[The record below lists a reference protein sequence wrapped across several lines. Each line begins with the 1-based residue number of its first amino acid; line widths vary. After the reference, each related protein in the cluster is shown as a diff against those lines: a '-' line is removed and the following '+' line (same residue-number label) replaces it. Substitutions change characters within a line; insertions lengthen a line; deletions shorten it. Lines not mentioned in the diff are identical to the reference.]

1 MPDNADDLLGMSP
14 EDYAELQARLTRLSA
29 QHERRSRAPRR
40 GPRVAHRRRR
50 RALAVAMAS
59 ALTVGAVGLAV
70 ATAGQR
76 NAGPSADDARLEALW
91 DRLEQ
96 EVDLPVSPEARGW
109 STVDE
114 LGHPLALVTVPCGGS
129 VRISFRSNP
138 TGQLEFRSATLPDRW
153 HLATDD
159 ELTDRLCGGA

>member
-14 EDYAELQARLTRLSA
+14 EDYAELQARLARLSA
-29 QHERRSRAPRR
+29 QHERRNRAPRGGLR
-40 GPRVAHRRRR
+40 SDRRRRR

-59 ALTVGAVGLAV
+59 VLTIGAVGLAV
-70 ATAGQR
+70 ATAGER
-76 NAGPSADDARLEALW
+76 DAGPPADDTRIEALW
-91 DRLEQ
+91 ERLDS
-96 EVDLPVSPEARGW
+96 EVDLPVSPEARTW

-138 TGQLEFRSATLPDRW
+138 AGALEFRSATMPDRW
-153 HLATDD
+153 YPVTDD
-159 ELTDRLCGGA
+159 ELTDRLCEGA

>member
-40 GPRVAHRRRR
+40 RSRLGRRRRR
-50 RALAVAMAS
+50 RALAVVMACV
-59 ALTVGAVGLAV
+59 LTVGAVGLAV
-70 ATAGQR
+70 ATAGER
-76 NAGPSADDARLEALW
+76 DAGPSADGARIEALW
-91 DRLEQ
+91 ERLDQ
-96 EVDLPVSPEARGW
+96 EVDLPVSPEAPAW

-129 VRISFRSNP
+129 IRISFRSNP
-138 TGQLEFRSATLPDRW
+138 TGTLEFRSATMPDRW
-153 HLATDD
+153 YLVSDD